1 MPRGVCV
8 FNPSWVQIENYSE
21 WLKPDVT
28 SRQQAICFLCQKT
41 IQIGSM
47 GEAALKVHSQTATH
61 QRNINQ
67 VKGTV
72 DINTYLSPRTTPA
85 VSDSEVS
92 KSVPVPSPLA
102 LQNQG
107 KTSVVNSPRTASK
120 SLRERF
126 GGDSEL
132 KAETLWTLKTVQ
144 SHFAF
149 NSCDDISWCFR
160 TMFPDSAI
168 ADKFSMGSTKVGY
181 MATFGLGPYF
191 SDMLKAK
198 ARDTDGF
205 VLLFDE
211 SLNDELQKKQKKY
224 KDKKIIG
231 CLI

>member
-120 SLRERF
+120 SLCERF
-126 GGDSEL
+126 GGHTECIL
-132 KAETLWTLKTVQ
+132 
-144 SHFAF
+144 H
-149 NSCDDISWCFR
+149 
-160 TMFPDSAI
+160 
-168 ADKFSMGSTKVGY
+168 
-181 MATFGLGPYF
+181 
-191 SDMLKAK
+191 
-198 ARDTDGF
+198 
-205 VLLFDE
+205 LF
-211 SLNDELQKKQKKY
+211 
-224 KDKKIIG
+224 
-231 CLI
+231 

>member
-47 GEAALKVHSQTATH
+47 GEAALKVHSQTVTH

-126 GGDSEL
+126 GGG
-132 KAETLWTLKTVQ
+132 
-144 SHFAF
+144 
-149 NSCDDISWCFR
+149 DIFLLIYTYSSFQFHLISFFQFLNKEQLSYNDKLFY
-160 TMFPDSAI
+160 TT
-168 ADKFSMGSTKVGY
+168 ADCSYIKI
-181 MATFGLGPYF
+181 
-191 SDMLKAK
+191 
-198 ARDTDGF
+198 
-205 VLLFDE
+205 
-211 SLNDELQKKQKKY
+211 KK
-224 KDKKIIG
+224 
-231 CLI
+231 